1 MSSIFEPSEW
11 NFLENDIHMILDKY
25 KESGEDTVILTE
37 LINSANLIMQKIKIQ
52 YIDCHCYSLL

>member
-1 MSSIFEPSEW
+1 MSSIFELSEW
-11 NFLENDIHMILDKY
+11 NFLENDIHQILDKY

-52 YIDCHCYSLL
+52 YTDYHCYSFI